1 MSDEP
6 IKQKQSLSTSE
17 ARNLATTIKTVPQM
31 EAITPRWLLHM
42 LPELLEITN
51 EHTLPV

>member
-31 EAITPRWLLHM
+31 EAITSAGCSTCCPNYWR
-42 LPELLEITN
+42 
-51 EHTLPV
+51 